1 MRQVEL
7 SKESDGL
14 STDINMRSAFALGQ
28 TLHLVRLGS
37 QTVEPLGG
45 VKEEVR
51 LENFVW
57 KIEKSFDLCNFSPW
71 SLDQSV
77 SINNMNLSRG
87 DCECWFIIQH

>member
-7 SKESDGL
+7 SKKSDRL

-28 TLHLVRLGS
+28 TLDLIRLRS
-37 QTVEPLGG
+37 QTMKPLGR

-57 KIEKSFDLCNFSPW
+57 KVEKSFYLCNFSPW

-77 SINNMNLSRG
+77 SINNMNLSRTVSLL
-87 DCECWFIIQH
+87 

>member
-7 SKESDGL
+7 SKQSDRL
-14 STDINMRSAFALGQ
+14 SADINMRATFALGQ
-28 TLHLVRLGS
+28 TLDLIWLRS
-37 QTVEPLGG
+37 ETVKPLGC

-57 KIEKSFDLCNFSPW
+57 KVEKSFYLCNFSPW

-77 SINNMNLSRG
+77 SINNMNLSRTVSLL
-87 DCECWFIIQH
+87 

>member
-57 KIEKSFDLCNFSPW
+57 KVEKSLNLCYFSPW
-71 SLDQSV
+71 GLDQSV
-77 SINNMNLSRG
+77 SINNMNL
-87 DCECWFIIQH
+87 